1 MLKDSRYILVYTTL
15 QDMQCDKE
23 GPVRSHKQSARWSRR
38 GMLPGYRLSSSKY
51 HDIRSNI
58 VSSRAYATIMHYPE
72 EVVKDFHLNVYANK
86 SHCANGII
94 GMIDTPSLII
104 YYCDSRRPL
113 LITNSLISQI
123 SQNPLYPWC
132 DSGLHSECLVG
143 RMSVSGL
150 FGCLS
155 SEVDSFTPFP

>member
-1 MLKDSRYILVYTTL
+1 MESTWYAPGIQTL
-15 QDMQCDKE
+15 ELEIPRHQVKH
-23 GPVRSHKQSARWSRR
+23 SLKQSVCYNYA
-38 GMLPGYRLSSSKY
+38 LSGGSCQ
-51 HDIRSNI
+51 
-58 VSSRAYATIMHYPE
+58 
-72 EVVKDFHLNVYANK
+72 DFHLNVYANK

-155 SEVDSFTPFP
+155 SEVDSFTPFPQFGGAEVDENHAEYDSPLPS